1 VDSSDSIRP
10 VFRVI
15 AEGDDAVG
23 SGLTLAEA
31 LAVLEFAKE
40 HGQRFVAIVDETTGV
55 LVDEQTARK
64 QVALP

>member
-1 VDSSDSIRP
+1 
-10 VFRVI
+10 VI

-40 HGQRFVAIVDETTGV
+40 HGQRFVAIVDETTGA
-55 LVDEQTARK
+55 LVDEETARK
-64 QVALP
+64 HVAPP